1 MKVLMQMDLAEELID
16 EIRQVA
22 EEVEVVCV
30 DSDAAA
36 LEVMPEI
43 EVVCGH
49 ISREMFARR
58 KKLKW
63 MQSWGAGVDGVT
75 ASRTGRERRGV
86 VQRQGMGRGASGRT
100 CDGVVA
106 RADAG
111 DPHGRAPSR
120 LGAALADSR
129 CVVGTG

>member
-1 MKVLMQMDLAEELID
+1 MKVLMQMDLTEELIE

-22 EEVEVVCV
+22 EEVEVVQV

-63 MQSWGAGVDGVT
+63 MQSWGAGVDG
-75 ASRTGRERRGV
+75 
-86 VQRQGMGRGASGRT
+86 
-100 CDGVVA
+100 
-106 RADAG
+106 
-111 DPHGRAPSR
+111 
-120 LGAALADSR
+120 
-129 CVVGTG
+129 

>member
-1 MKVLMQMDLAEELID
+1 MKVLMRMDLAEELIE

-49 ISREMFARR
+49 ISR
-58 KKLKW
+58 
-63 MQSWGAGVDGVT
+63 
-75 ASRTGRERRGV
+75 
-86 VQRQGMGRGASGRT
+86 
-100 CDGVVA
+100 
-106 RADAG
+106 G
-111 DPHGRAPSR
+111 DVR
-120 LGAALADSR
+120 
-129 CVVGTG
+129 